1 MGRAPTER
9 QSVSPK
15 VCLLPDGNQAHH
27 GRDKPDCG
35 IFRPSWDDRPPA
47 DMVRITGLTSAVPR
61 PSGLGLDGY
70 VRSPLSYAL
79 TRVST
84 SPRASRA
91 RSSSSRLYVVRLK
104 QSSGE
109 TSYLIGRC
117 PPTPSFRHIP
127 NACRSTLS
135 TATAFRIGP
144 ATSCDT
150 STGRWRGSQN
160 GVTVGSSRHRR
171 LGRTCLLF
179 MASRLTG
186 GSLCETCHWNPF
198 GSETCCQCAASC
210 IFFTE
215 IIGNRQEKS

>member
-1 MGRAPTER
+1 MTARRLIWSGVQGSPPPRLGPLPGACGGSPAP
-9 QSVSPK
+9 
-15 VCLLPDGNQAHH
+15 LG
-27 GRDKPDCG
+27 
-35 IFRPSWDDRPPA
+35 
-47 DMVRITGLTSAVPR
+47 PR
-61 PSGLGLDGY
+61 PSRLGPDDC

-117 PPTPSFRHIP
+117 HTSSFCHVP
-127 NACRSTLS
+127 NTCRSTLS

-144 ATSCDT
+144 ATLCDT
-150 STGRWRGSQN
+150 LTGRWCASQACM
-160 GVTVGSSRHRR
+160 TAGSSRHAR

-179 MASRLTG
+179 VASLLTG
-186 GSLCETCHWNPF
+186 GSLGMTRHWNLF
-198 GSETCCQCAASC
+198 GSETCCQCATYGLSHSC
-210 IFFTE
+210 
-215 IIGNRQEKS
+215 